1 MHTSDFIIALLFSEL
16 ENSLGRHQVSVSLDP
31 EEESPIDLIGV
42 YEDMGDIHHKMEAI
56 TEEFEVHTYIDESV
70 ID

>member
-1 MHTSDFIIALLFSEL
+1 M
-16 ENSLGRHQVSVSLDP
+16 SVSLDP

-70 ID
+70 IDYKSYRTAVKNWMYLK